1 MSVGQFV
8 RTLHAT
14 YGDLTYLKRL
24 FLLADLATAWEAELA
39 FDLLIFVLIIV
50 KSYQDR
56 VVRGWSRAVPL
67 ANVGLMQ
74 MLFLDGERQ

>member
-1 MSVGQFV
+1 MQLAYADSI
-8 RTLHAT
+8 H
-14 YGDLTYLKRL
+14 LKRL
-24 FLLADLATAWEAELA
+24 LLLADLATAWEAELA

-56 VVRGWSRAVPL
+56 VVRGWSRAVRL

-74 MLFLDGERQ
+74 LLLRDGECQ

>member
-1 MSVGQFV
+1 MQLAYADS
-8 RTLHAT
+8 TH
-14 YGDLTYLKRL
+14 LKRL

-56 VVRGWSRAVPL
+56 VVCGWSRAVRL

-74 MLFLDGERQ
+74 LLLRDGECQ